1 MEVLWV
7 LQCCKDAPSSDGAP
21 LPSLHE
27 TVPLRSA
34 HFLLFPFPSLWI
46 PNVIQR
52 QLGLTETQFRLSRCP
67 RPQAADPS
75 CGGFSDRVPSASFS
89 WFASS
94 GSSPASHV
102 RLITAFHFD
111 TGITLV
117 ACVWRKRCEIP
128 YLICLQATLGQ
139 FKFFIIIDGM

>member
-1 MEVLWV
+1 MLSGSGSRYTLLITLSLSYLFICLIKEDINGGMWV

-46 PNVIQR
+46 PNVVQR
-52 QLGLTETQFRLSRCP
+52 QLKLTQTQFRLSGCP

-75 CGGFSDRVPSASFS
+75 CGGFSDRVPSAGFS

-111 TGITLV
+111 TGITSV
-117 ACVWRKRCEIP
+117 ACV
-128 YLICLQATLGQ
+128 
-139 FKFFIIIDGM
+139 